1 MKLKRLT
8 ALLLAALMLVSLA
21 ACGRKAED
29 PSVVVR
35 LYESFLKAPG
45 LKDFSELVA
54 GDLAGDPMYR
64 FMKAYYALMGMSE
77 EDFAQDAASDVEGT
91 KLRENTVKDL
101 TKEELAAYQDE
112 VAAALEHYRSMLDDL
127 KDTTDEG
134 WAMTAEDY
142 GMSPE
147 EAIALGKEAIAA
159 LEDIIA
165 ALDGLKIDQGKRV
178 TITTERAGG
187 ETEEEEFCFFLAGD
201 RWFTDLL
208 LEMNL

>member
-112 VAAALEHYRSMLDDL
+112 VAAALEHYRSLLDDL
-127 KDTTDEG
+127 KDTTDED
-134 WAMTAEDY
+134 WAMTAEAYD
-142 GMSPE
+142 MSPE

-165 ALDGLKIDQGKRV
+165 ALDGVKIDQGKRV
-178 TITTERAGG
+178 TITIEHPDG
-187 ETEEEEFCFFLAGD
+187 ETEEEEYCFFLAGD
-201 RWFTDLL
+201 RWFTHQL
-208 LEMNL
+208 LEINL

>member
-21 ACGRKAED
+21 ACGRKAQD
-29 PSVVVR
+29 PSIVVR
-35 LYESFLKAPG
+35 LFESFLKAPG
-45 LKDFSELVA
+45 LKDYSEIIA

-64 FMKAYYALMGMSE
+64 FMKAKYQLMGMSE
-77 EDFAQDAASDVEGT
+77 EEFAQSAASDVEGT

-101 TKEELAAYQDE
+101 TKEELAAYQDKL
-112 VAAALEHYRSMLDDL
+112 AAALDNYRSMRDGL
-127 KDTTDEG
+127 KDTSDEE
-134 WAMTAEDY
+134 WAMVAEEY

-147 EAIALGKEAIAA
+147 ETIALGKEAIAA

-178 TITTERAGG
+178 TITIERADG